1 MNTKMKLI
9 ILFLTCLTPAA
20 AWWKDMPVCY
30 APAEKFIENNGNHFL
45 FKELTRLAIPCN
57 CPWGK
62 ICSSNHP
69 RGAQYNTQQLKDFY
83 GMQQTTHA
91 CYPGDCDAAKTEM
104 PQPDPT
110 WVKGQYEMCSAKFD
124 QDAGNAFF
132 WAAISYGVQC
142 KCKWSDVCTNPN
154 PNGAQYNSW
163 TLQTGSSMKGYCT
176 GKKGTEPC
184 QDKGTFEEAKKAEED
199 DLGMAATATTSL
211 TAIVLAGVGAALM

>member
-45 FKELTRLAIPCN
+45 FQELTRLAIPCN
-57 CPWGK
+57 CPWQK

-69 RGAQYNTQQLKDFY
+69 RGAQYNTQQLTDFY
-83 GMQQTTHA
+83 GMEKTAHK
-91 CYPGDCDAAKTEM
+91 CYPGDCDAAKTDM

-110 WVKGQYEMCSAKFD
+110 WNIGQYEMCSAKFD

-132 WAAISYGVQC
+132 WAAITYGVQC
-142 KCKWSDVCTNPN
+142 KCKWSDVCSNDNPS
-154 PNGAQYNSW
+154 GAQYNSW
-163 TLQTGSSMKGYCT
+163 KLQSGEAMKGYCS

>member
-20 AWWKDMPVCY
+20 AWWKDSPVCY

-57 CPWGK
+57 CPWQK

-69 RGAQYNTQQLKDFY
+69 RGAQYNTQQLTDFY
-83 GMQQTTHA
+83 GMEKTAHK
-91 CYPGDCDAAKTEM
+91 CYPGDCDAAKEDM

-110 WVKGQYEMCSAKFD
+110 WNIGQYEMCSAKFD

-142 KCKWSDVCTNPN
+142 KCKWSDVCSNDNPS
-154 PNGAQYNSW
+154 GAQYNSW
-163 TLQTGSSMKGYCT
+163 KLQSGEAMKGYCS

>member
-30 APAEKFIENNGNHFL
+30 APAEKFIENNANHFL
-45 FKELTRLAIPCN
+45 FQELTRLAIPCN
-57 CPWGK
+57 CPWQK

-69 RGAQYNTQQLKDFY
+69 RGAQLNTQQLTDFY
-83 GMQQTTHA
+83 GMQKTTHK
-91 CYPGDCDAAKTEM
+91 CYPGDCDAAKTDM

-110 WVKGQYEMCSAKFD
+110 WNIGQYEMCSAKVD
-124 QDAGNAFF
+124 QDAGNAIF
-132 WAAISYGVQC
+132 WAAITYGVQC
-142 KCKWSDVCTNPN
+142 KCKWSDVCSNDHPS
-154 PNGAQYNSW
+154 GAQYNSW
-163 TLQTGSSMKGYCT
+163 TLQSGEALKGYCS

-199 DLGMAATATTSL
+199 DLDMAATATTSL